1 MNATPIFER
10 NRKLGESVAANLRAR
25 YFDAVYY
32 DTARE
37 AVAAAIEMIPGG
49 SSITFGGSMTIHD
62 TGLVEALKEGNFRV
76 YDRADVAP
84 EERAAFVEKHFFS
97 DYFLGSV
104 NALSEEGVLYNM
116 DGMGNRT
123 AAYIFGPKNVLLLVG
138 INKVVKNHEAAIS
151 RVRGTAA
158 PINAQRFDIGTPCKK
173 TGRCADCRFPD
184 SICCSMVIQRLCR
197 PAGRIKIILFG
208 EEAGF

>member
-1 MNATPIFER
+1 MNATPIIER

-25 YFDAVYY
+25 YFDASYY

-37 AVAAAIEMIPGG
+37 AVAAALEMIPGG
-49 SSITFGGSMTIHD
+49 SSVTFGGSMTILD
-62 TGLVEALKEGNFRV
+62 TGLVEALKEGNYRV
-76 YDRADVAP
+76 YDRTEVPLDKRAD
-84 EERAAFVEKHFFS
+84 FVREHFFS
-97 DYFLGSV
+97 DYFLSST

-116 DGMGNRT
+116 DGSGNRV
-123 AAYIFGPKNVLLLVG
+123 ASLIYGPKNVLMLVG
-138 INKVVKNHEAAIS
+138 VNKIVKNHDAAIA

-158 PINAQRFDIGTPCKK
+158 PINAQRFDISTPCKK

-184 SICCSMVIQRLCR
+184 SICCSLTVMRLCR
-197 PAGRIKIILFG
+197 PAGRIKVLIFG

>member
-1 MNATPIFER
+1 MMEAPTILR
-10 NRKLGESVAANLRAR
+10 NRKLGESVVSNLRAR
-25 YFDAVYY
+25 YFDAVYC
-32 DTARE
+32 DSAAD
-37 AVAAAIEMIPGG
+37 AVRVATEMIPEGA
-49 SSITFGGSMTIHD
+49 SVTFGGSMTIRD
-62 TGLVEALKEGNFRV
+62 TGLVKALKEGNFQV
-76 YDRADVAP
+76 YDRDDAPPEDRADFA
-84 EERAAFVEKHFFS
+84 RAHYFS
-97 DYFLGSV
+97 DWFLSSV

-116 DGMGNRT
+116 DGMGNRV
-123 AAYIFGPKNVLLLVG
+123 ASLIFGPKNVLLLVG
-138 INKVVKNHEAAIS
+138 INKIAKDHQAAIA

-184 SICCSMVIQRLCR
+184 SICCSMAIQRLCR